1 MINLKEVSSELKN
14 LIDSSQTIAV
24 ASHLNPDG
32 DNLGSATAMIGML
45 NKLGKNQFL
54 FWMISYHLLLNFY
67 QIYPL
72 QKILIILTQL
82 LIYLLL
88 LIHQMKI
95 GWEIG

>member
-45 NKLGKNQFL
+45 NKLGKKPIFVL
-54 FWMISYHLLLNFY
+54 DD
-67 QIYPL
+67 
-72 QKILIILTQL
+72 LIPSSF
-82 LIYLLL
+82 
-88 LIHQMKI
+88 MF
-95 GWEIG
+95 